1 MKTLITTTL
10 LLVSIVTVQAQTQTH
25 KLTITIS
32 NLLERK
38 GTIHLGLVTKAE
50 NFMDQTADIDT
61 AVAVPASG
69 PMVIALTMP
78 TGTYAVRLY
87 QDLNGDKQMNRENGM
102 PTKPFG
108 FSNIPMLMGPPSFEA
123 ASFAL
128 TTDTEMK
135 IVLLKL

>member
-1 MKTLITTTL
+1 MKTLLTTAIL
-10 LLVSIVTVQAQTQTH
+10 LASIATVQAQTQTH

-32 NLLERK
+32 NIMERT

-50 NFMDQTADIDT
+50 QFMDQTADTDT
-61 AVAVPASG
+61 VVAVPASG

-87 QDLNGDKQMNRENGM
+87 QDVNGDKQMNRDNGM
-102 PTKPFG
+102 PTEPFG
-108 FSNIPMLMGPPSFEA
+108 FSNIVMLMGPPSFEA

-128 TTDTEMK
+128 TADTEMK
-135 IVLLKL
+135 MVLLRL